1 MLERIQI
8 NMEYNNTEDRLL
20 LRISEKESNGMCSE
34 YRAWFTRRFVSLFIK
49 AIDKLIEDELAGDL
63 QLSTDSLK
71 AMKKFQ
77 QEAALEKADFTTS
90 YEADAESCT
99 PTGEEPI
106 LVTKL
111 NLKKK
116 SKNKYV
122 LSFLTNEN
130 AGINITAD
138 IDLIH
143 TIRKMLHASVKNAG
157 WNQPVSQ
164 SAEEEVVA
172 SEAGS
177 MRAS

>member
-1 MLERIQI
+1 MAGRLQV
-8 NMEYNNTEDRLL
+8 NFGHNSTEDRLL
-20 LRISEKESNGMCSE
+20 LRISEKESNGMFSE

-49 AIDKLIEDELAGDL
+49 AIDKFIEDELAGDL
-63 QLSTDSLK
+63 QLSPDSLK

-99 PTGEEPI
+99 PTIEEPI
-106 LVTKL
+106 LITKL

-122 LSFLTNEN
+122 LSFLTNED

-138 IDLIH
+138 IDFIH
-143 TIRKMLHASVKNAG
+143 TIRKMLHTSVKNAR
-157 WNQPVSQ
+157 WNQPLFQ
-164 SAEEEVVA
+164 SAEEELNT
-172 SEAGS
+172 SES
-177 MRAS
+177 KLRIS